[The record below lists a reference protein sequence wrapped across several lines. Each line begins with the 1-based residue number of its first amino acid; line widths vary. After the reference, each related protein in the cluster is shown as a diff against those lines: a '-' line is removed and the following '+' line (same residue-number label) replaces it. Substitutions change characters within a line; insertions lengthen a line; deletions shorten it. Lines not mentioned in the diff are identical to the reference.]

1 MKWICALV
9 IAMVLSGCSVR
20 TEYVD
25 RPVEVKIPVACQIE
39 MPKSPDVKADVEG
52 LREILKYT
60 EVLECAVK
68 ACRGE
73 KCN

>member
-1 MKWICALV
+1 MKKL
-9 IAMVLSGCSVR
+9 LKK
-20 TEYVD
+20 
-25 RPVEVKIPVACQIE
+25 VKRYY
-39 MPKSPDVKADVEG
+39 SKADIDG